1 MKRAKVI
8 CVMSVFLGLSCV
20 LCAQI
25 KIVPRETLDAVAS
38 PRLSCDS
45 AALGFDV
52 RHIIAPQMNE
62 DDAPQTFN
70 FHLTNLGEGVL
81 EIKGIRTTCSC
92 VTARAGKTA
101 LEQGESTE
109 IAVRYDPKG
118 HPGKFER
125 RIFVYTME
133 GNDPAAV
140 LRLSVDVAAGA
151 DMAGEW
157 PVQMGGIRMRRSEIE
172 VVEGRRTVE
181 KLRFINV
188 GGKPL
193 TLECED
199 AFLPG
204 CLSFEVRPR
213 TVQAGQEG
221 EMVVTYDP
229 EAGPAGE
236 NMRVILKGIG
246 LPPTKSSITVRIKKQ
261 NKENN

>member
-1 MKRAKVI
+1 MKRVKVI
-8 CVMSVFLGLSCV
+8 CALSVFLGLSCV

-52 RHIIAPQMNE
+52 RHIAAPQMNE

-70 FHLTNLGEGVL
+70 FRLTNLGEDVL
-81 EIKGIRTTCSC
+81 EIRGIRTTCSC

-125 RIFVYTME
+125 RIFVYTRE
-133 GNDPAAV
+133 GNDPSAV
-140 LRLSVDVAAGA
+140 LRLSVDVSAGA

-157 PVQMGGIRMRRSEIE
+157 PVQMGPVRMRRSEVTFTEGQNAIE
-172 VVEGRRTVE
+172 
-181 KLRFINV
+181 KIRFINLS
-188 GGKPL
+188 GKPL
-193 TLECED
+193 ALACEE
-199 AFLPG
+199 AFLPK
-204 CLSFEVRPR
+204 CLSFGTRPEI
-213 TVQAGQEG
+213 VPPGQEG
-221 EMVVTYDP
+221 EMLITYRP
-229 EAGPAGE
+229 QEGPLAK
-236 NMRVILKGIG
+236 NVKVILKGLG
-246 LPPTKSSITVRIKKQ
+246 LPPTRSSIIVRTKIV
-261 NKENN
+261 E